1 MARQSPAL
9 PSFGTAGDRSRKAAD
24 SRGKDASRRR
34 CAPRHHCRFRPSK
47 CPSSLPF
54 DRPKKRRHNQ
64 GRAVPG
70 AQAMITNWLPL
81 HTAVRLLGAGKPPL
95 AAASPTPLQDGQSCW
110 FQNLLSSVNKPFLF
124 SANPVG
130 VRRRCGRLIEC
141 NLRMRRKRHR
151 FHLLRQVS
159 WMFL

>member
-1 MARQSPAL
+1 LAWQSPAL
-9 PSFGTAGDRSRKAAD
+9 PSFGAAGDHSQKATD
-24 SRGKDASRRR
+24 SRGKDASRCR

-81 HTAVRLLGAGKPPL
+81 HTPVRLVGIGPPPPL
-95 AAASPTPLQDGQSCW
+95 RRAQHHSRMVSLASFKTYSPLSTNPFCLVQTLWGCGDGAAD
-110 FQNLLSSVNKPFLF
+110 FLE
-124 SANPVG
+124 AIYG
-130 VRRRCGRLIEC
+130 
-141 NLRMRRKRHR
+141 
-151 FHLLRQVS
+151 
-159 WMFL
+159 